1 MDAAVASAL
10 DAIAGR
16 IAAELRDDLLEG
28 RKRQIGYAEIREAI
42 TAREHCR
49 ALDQHQV
56 EYLEEETM
64 RRFIEVV

>member
-1 MDAAVASAL
+1 MDTAVASAL
-10 DAIAGR
+10 DAIAGQ
-16 IAAELRDDLLEG
+16 IAAELREDLLSC
-28 RKRQIGYAEIREAI
+28 RRRQIGHAEIREAI

-49 ALDQHQV
+49 ALGQRQV